1 MARKRSATD
10 TAAVQPIL
18 RTQEIRAVEALH
30 AASLPLMERAGAA
43 AFEAAIRMIGPSRAR
58 VIVLCGPGNNGGDGF
73 VLARLLAALGHEMHV
88 GFAGDAARLPA
99 DARAAFEAWRQS
111 GGTVSSALPSGDRP
125 ALAVDALFGIGLAR
139 PIGAPYAEWVAWLN
153 GARCPV
159 LSIDIPSGLDADSGQ
174 RLGECVRAARTI
186 TFIAL
191 KPGLL
196 TLDGPDQCGEIELDA
211 LGIDLPEAAPR
222 ASTIAPALFRAQLVA
237 RARNSHKGMMGDASI
252 IGGAEGMIGA
262 ALLAARAALAL
273 GAGRVFVGLLAAG
286 APRVDLVRPELML
299 RAPLQAIDAAGSL
312 AVGPGLGQG
321 DEALRLLE
329 AAAAREVP
337 LVLDADALNL
347 VAAHP
352 VLARRL
358 ARRAAPNLLAPHPAE
373 AARLLGTTTD
383 TVQRDRV
390 GAAIELARRLAS
402 HVALK
407 GCGTV
412 LAEPSGRWRIN
423 TSGNPGMASAGMGDA
438 LTGIAVALLAQGW
451 PPAAALAAAVHVHG
465 AAADRLVARGE
476 GPVGLAAS
484 ELIAPARALLN
495 EWIAAPG

>member
-358 ARRAAPNLLAPHPAE
+358 A
-373 AARLLGTTTD
+373 
-383 TVQRDRV
+383 
-390 GAAIELARRLAS
+390 S

-412 LAEPSGRWRIN
+412 LAEPGGRWRIN